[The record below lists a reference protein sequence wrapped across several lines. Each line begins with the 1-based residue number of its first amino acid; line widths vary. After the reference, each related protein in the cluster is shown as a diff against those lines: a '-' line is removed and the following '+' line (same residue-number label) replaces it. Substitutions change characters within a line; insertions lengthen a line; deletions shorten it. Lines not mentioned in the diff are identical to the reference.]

1 MNQDPADKSN
11 HWIAQEALNAVLPPG
26 WVEHKTH
33 EDAVYYFNTDSKE
46 SSWEHPTDEY
56 YRFLYKKMR
65 KMKKKRQR
73 SGEGGASVPY
83 TIAQRERDRELVDVL
98 WGLREDKKVQAV
110 RERVAHVGLSDASS
124 LPPQQIE
131 KKIRSLMKPADGAMP
146 GLSELCSVCCAS
158 PAGLSHLSPPALNL
172 CARSSLSLHSAAL
185 PAHHIARE
193 SGDRGFTERGDR
205 TLQRRG
211 GQERGDGPLHVC
223 DRGVESKLA
232 PA

>member
-1 MNQDPADKSN
+1 MKQDPADKSY

-56 YRFLYKKMR
+56 YRFLYKKIR

-124 LPPQQIE
+124 LPPQHIE
-131 KKIRSLMKPADGAMP
+131 KKMRSLMKPADSAMP
-146 GLSELCSVCCAS
+146 GLSLCC
-158 PAGLSHLSPPALNL
+158 
-172 CARSSLSLHSAAL
+172 AL
-185 PAHHIARE
+185 PAP
-193 SGDRGFTERGDR
+193 
-205 TLQRRG
+205 
-211 GQERGDGPLHVC
+211 PL
-223 DRGVESKLA
+223 LA
-232 PA
+232 LLPASPISLLLR